1 MLNKQLIPLFIL
13 IFLWNILIKMKN
25 KNLDAIVLNS
35 LNDKGAGFGTD
46 TNKVTLLTPNK
57 EIEFDLKPK
66 IDVASDIIDFIE
78 ECI

>member
-1 MLNKQLIPLFIL
+1 
-13 IFLWNILIKMKN
+13 MKN

-57 EIEFDLKPK
+57 ELAFDLKPK
-66 IDVASDIIDFIE
+66 IDVAHDIIDFIE